1 MLDIRLKT
9 VFDMLDK
16 GMIVAD
22 IGSDHAFL
30 PIDLVKSGKC
40 PKAYAC
46 EVANGPLLS
55 AINNIEKHGL
65 IDKVIP
71 IKSDGLENVP
81 SDTQAI
87 VIAGMGYYT
96 VKKILE
102 DNLSRLSSFKQIII
116 QVNLDVDLLRRWI
129 SEKHFTILNEVM
141 VYKKHYYTIIEI
153 STDYHERYSKEEIL
167 FGPILMKTKSDVFL
181 NYLNHLLDKYNN
193 IIKNTSNEKKELLNK
208 KIETINKI
216 LNK

>member
-1 MLDIRLKT
+1 MREYINIYHTIIDISKLETNTEKRKT
-9 VFDMLDK
+9 LRSK
-16 GMIVAD
+16 
-22 IGSDHAFL
+22 
-30 PIDLVKSGKC
+30 
-40 PKAYAC
+40 
-46 EVANGPLLS
+46 
-55 AINNIEKHGL
+55 
-65 IDKVIP
+65 
-71 IKSDGLENVP
+71 IK
-81 SDTQAI
+81 QH
-87 VIAGMGYYT
+87 

-167 FGPILMKTKSDVFL
+167 FGPILIKTKRDVFL

-193 IIKNTSNEKKELLNK
+193 IIKNTSDEKKELLNK